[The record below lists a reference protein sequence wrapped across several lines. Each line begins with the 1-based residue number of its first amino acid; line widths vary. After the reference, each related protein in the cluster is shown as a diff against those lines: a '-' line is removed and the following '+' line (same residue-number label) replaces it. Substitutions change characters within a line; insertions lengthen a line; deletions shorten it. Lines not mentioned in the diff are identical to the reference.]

1 MALAHHLLR
10 LDRADQRGLAGVR
23 TGVENVYPRRPDPR
37 HNEVAALHRAVVI
50 VVAAGDSRCRAAT
63 SSRDS
68 DVAFEELSTNFSLL
82 CGGEPSPSV
91 ALVRVLFRVPI

>member
-1 MALAHHLLR
+1 MALAHYLLR

-23 TGVENVYPRRPDPR
+23 TGVENVYLRRPDPR

-68 DVAFEELSTNFSLL
+68 DVAFEELSTTSRSCAAGSPRPASLWS
-82 CGGEPSPSV
+82 GFQFE
-91 ALVRVLFRVPI
+91 RK